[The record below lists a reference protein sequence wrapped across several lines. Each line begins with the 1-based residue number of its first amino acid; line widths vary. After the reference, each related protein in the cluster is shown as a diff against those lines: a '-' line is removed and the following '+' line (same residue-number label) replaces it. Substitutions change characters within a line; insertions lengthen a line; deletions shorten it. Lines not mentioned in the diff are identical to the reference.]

1 MLPAK
6 FEQIYLR
13 LVWKSDTSPQS
24 YQEILMEFS
33 KLKGKG
39 ICFHLIYKINIHK
52 MDSSYECT
60 SLNVYNQ
67 CVYMSVR

>member
-13 LVWKSDTSPQS
+13 LVWKGDTSPQS
-24 YQEILMEFS
+24 YQEILIEFS

>member
-13 LVWKSDTSPQS
+13 LIWKGDTSSRS
-24 YQEILMEFS
+24 YQDILMEFS

-39 ICFHLIYKINIHK
+39 ICVHLRYKINIYIRWIHF
-52 MDSSYECT
+52 M
-60 SLNVYNQ
+60 NVH
-67 CVYMSVR
+67 R

>member
-13 LVWKSDTSPQS
+13 LVWKGDTSPQS

-52 MDSSYECT
+52 MDSSYE
-60 SLNVYNQ
+60 
-67 CVYMSVR
+67 

>member
-13 LVWKSDTSPQS
+13 LVWKGDTSPQS

-39 ICFHLIYKINIHK
+39 ICFHLIYKIYIHK
-52 MDSSYECT
+52 MDSSYECS
-60 SLNVYNQ
+60 SLNLYNQ

>member
-6 FEQIYLR
+6 FQQIYFR
-13 LVWKSDTSPQS
+13 LVWKGDTSPQS
-24 YQEILMEFS
+24 YQKILLEFS

-39 ICFHLIYKINIHK
+39 ICVHLRYRKNICK
-52 MDSSYECT
+52 MDLFYECT
-60 SLNVYNQ
+60 SLKLYNQ

>member
-13 LVWKSDTSPQS
+13 LVWKGDTSPQS

-39 ICFHLIYKINIHK
+39 ICFQLIYKIYIHK

-60 SLNVYNQ
+60 SLNLYNQ